1 MTFGKCYIHE
11 KEIDIDR
18 LVTGLVNGLLGG
30 AAGLICVPL
39 IKAAMKEGNKAHA
52 YTVVTVLAASFVSAI
67 TYLLAGNLDFNQA
80 LPYIIGGVI
89 AAPIGVKL
97 LRKINSTVLSKL
109 FALFLLYC
117 SIRMLIHA

>member
-1 MTFGKCYIHE
+1 MKKKLTFIG
-11 KEIDIDR
+11 
-18 LVTGLVNGLLGG
+18 LVTGYVNGLLGG

-39 IKAAMKEGNKAHA
+39 IKAAMQEENKAHA
-52 YTVVTVLAASFVSAI
+52 YTVATVLAASFVSAI
-67 TYLLAGNLDFNQA
+67 TYLLAGNLNFNQA

-97 LRKINSTVLSKL
+97 LRKINSTILSKL

>member
-1 MTFGKCYIHE
+1 MKKKLTLIG
-11 KEIDIDR
+11 